1 MPEILGRRS
10 LRLSL
15 GLLLALLLPAAAAMA
30 GQIRTY
36 HIAAEEVTWN
46 FAPVAEDLMMGMPL
60 DHDQE
65 LYVKRTNNRLGSS
78 YRVARYIEYTDAS
91 FTYAK
96 PRPASEAYLGILGP
110 IIHAEVG
117 DTIHVVFKNKA
128 SHPFSVHPHGVFY
141 AKDSEGAMGYGGMG
155 PGNVVA
161 PGETFTYV
169 WEVPERAGPGPND
182 ASSVV
187 WPYHSHVDAIK
198 DPNSGLV
205 GAIIVTARGQA
216 NPDGTPRGVD
226 REFVTLFNIFNENES
241 LYLDDNLATLPDHG
255 LKINRED
262 EDFEESNLK
271 HSINGFIFGNLPML
285 KMKLG
290 EHVRWYLIGLGSE
303 SDLHTPHWHGNT
315 VLAYG
320 HRVDVVSML
329 PAQTVVA
336 DMVPDDPGIWM
347 FHCHVDDH
355 IAAGMTGRYEVD
367 PK

>member
-1 MPEILGRRS
+1 MSETPG
-10 LRLSL
+10 LRLFRL
-15 GLLLALLLPAAAAMA
+15 PFALLLALLLSSAAASA
-30 GQIRTY
+30 GQLRTY
-36 HIAAEEVTWN
+36 YIAAEEVSWN

-65 LYVKRTNNRLGSS
+65 LYVKRTDDRLGST
-78 YRVARYIEYTDAS
+78 YKLARYIEYTDAS
-91 FTYAK
+91 FTERK

-110 IIHAEVG
+110 LIHAEVG

-128 SHPFSVHPHGVFY
+128 SHPFSMHPHGVFY
-141 AKDSEGAMGYGGMG
+141 AKASEGAMGDGGMD
-155 PGNVVA
+155 PGNVVQ
-161 PGETFTYV
+161 PGGTFTYV

-182 ASSVV
+182 PSSVV
-187 WPYHSHVDAIK
+187 WPYHSHIDAIK
-198 DPNSGLV
+198 DPESGLV
-205 GAIIVTARGQA
+205 GAIIVTAKGQA
-216 NPDGTPRGVD
+216 NPDGTPKGID
-226 REFVTLFNIFNENES
+226 REFVALFYIFNENES

-255 LKINRED
+255 AKINRED

-271 HSINGFIFGNLPML
+271 HSINGYIFGNLPMP
-285 KMKLG
+285 KMKIG
-290 EHVRWYLIGLGSE
+290 EHVRWYLMGLGSE

-320 HRVDVVSML
+320 HRADVVSML
-329 PAQTVVA
+329 PANTVVA